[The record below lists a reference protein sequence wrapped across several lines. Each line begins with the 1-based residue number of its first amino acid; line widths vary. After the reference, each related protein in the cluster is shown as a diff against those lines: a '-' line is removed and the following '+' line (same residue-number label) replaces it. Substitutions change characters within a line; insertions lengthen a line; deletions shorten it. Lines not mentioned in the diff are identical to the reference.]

1 MTANPEQTRPRRERP
16 SGSRRSR
23 VPAAMAVAGL
33 LLATTAC
40 AASEPPRPDP
50 TEVVLEYLDAI
61 AAGDATTARQLDA
74 AAIGDPQLP
83 DVDADTLRTD
93 AVLAGA
99 QRIENV
105 TVEAD
110 TTGDE
115 DTRNVSFQ
123 YELAG
128 QQEQSVLAVAWNAE
142 AGEWQLADSL
152 TTDLMVTAEVS
163 RIEMKLVSF
172 EVPGATVTQVD
183 DPAAATM
190 SFLIYPAV
198 YSVTADIDPATLV
211 DPAAGITQEIA
222 VDLSVQPTARFAV
235 TQLPA
240 SG

>member
-1 MTANPEQTRPRRERP
+1 MVGTGRRNADRAL
-16 SGSRRSR
+16 
-23 VPAAMAVAGL
+23 AAVVVAGL
-33 LLATTAC
+33 VWATTAC
-40 AASEPPRPDP
+40 ATSEPPRPDP
-50 TEVVLEYLDAI
+50 TEVVAEYLGAI
-61 AAGDATTARQLDA
+61 AAGDATRARQLDA

-115 DTRNVSFQ
+115 DTRNVTFG

-128 QQEQSVLAVAWNAE
+128 QQERSVLTVAWNAE
-142 AGEWQLADSL
+142 ADEWQLTDSL
-152 TTDLMVTAEVS
+152 TTNLMVSAEVS
-163 RIEMKLVSF
+163 RIEMKFVSF

-222 VDLSVQPTARFAV
+222 VDLSVHPVARFAV
-235 TQLPA
+235 TRLPA